1 MPGPGYKRKSVR
13 VSEAKDAAQAA
24 VAYAQAAQAA
34 QDAVTYAQAAQA
46 TSGAVG
52 YAQAAQAAK
61 TATTTPTPT
70 LVNVVSSIMP
80 DLSPAERLF
89 APAAIRAGAR
99 YNVSPALLMGL
110 IEHESGFDPTYS
122 GPKTP
127 EGRAR
132 GATGFL
138 PKTAEQ
144 YGVEFGT
151 SKKAI
156 QSQVDG
162 AAKYLSELD
171 VNNDPESAL
180 RKYGV
185 GDAAYVKPVVK
196 AARHYGPLEQVAA
209 KAAWKFVKSPNDPTA
224 PPRRAPADTE
234 RPAADAGQPS
244 PVNTERPAPRRP
256 VRRDPSAPDDG
267 PVNTERPSPQQAIDP
282 DVRRIVA
289 GVKRRVGE
297 IQSGDLQAAP
307 SPQQKQRVR
316 TRLQKAVRKTG
327 DEMPADVPAQYRA
340 IIARASR
347 ENGVPVGL
355 LAAVLRQESGFQAHI
370 GSPAGAQG
378 IAQFMPGTAAGM
390 GVDPND
396 PKSAIPGA
404 AKLLKGNKDQFGSWK
419 LALAAYNAGGGA
431 VSQYGGIP
439 PYAETQNYVKTI
451 MSAWDGDKGTGGRVN
466 PALIRKARET
476 IGPLNTKAILKD
488 VDLSPAK
495 QVKDPARRAAVKRA
509 MLGQATKA
517 DAKLLG
523 PAATKALMDGG
534 RIAEAKK
541 GMRLPASFDREG
553 KRKIAEKALLAVV
566 PRSFWKYASGD
577 SRTPGENSAV
587 GGSATSDHLTTN
599 VDAMA
604 GDFSVPSDISEDQAW
619 ELARAVARKLGLP
632 SETGLQ
638 TVDRGGVRYQLIWQA
653 EGHYDHVHVGA
664 QVIDPSDVPRVGP
677 VGPKIKGTDLIV
689 APRIESASATG
700 TTTGTTT
707 GAVSATGGAGSLP
720 GIGSTASGGGKGK
733 QPREVALVDLASQ
746 LTPSARL
753 PTARDPRAT
762 AEEEDPLVAAFR
774 NFRPS
779 R

>member
-1 MPGPGYKRKSVR
+1 MPGPGYKSKSTKV
-13 VSEAKDAAQAA
+13 KDAVNAAQAA
-24 VAYAQAAQAA
+24 VKYAQAAQAA

-46 TSGAVG
+46 TAGAVG
-52 YAQAAQAAK
+52 VAQASQAAK
-61 TATTTPTPT
+61 TATTTPT

-196 AARHYGPLEQVAA
+196 SARNYGPLEQVAA

-224 PPRRAPADTE
+224 PPRRTPADTE
-234 RPAADAGQPS
+234 RPAADDQPS

-256 VRRDPSAPDDG
+256 VRRDPSDPTDG
-267 PVNTERPSPQQAIDP
+267 PANTERPSPRVNA
-282 DVRRIVA
+282 DVRRIAA
-289 GVKRRVGE
+289 GVERKVAE
-297 IQSGDLQAAP
+297 IQGGDLGP
-307 SPQQKQRVR
+307 TPQQKQRVR
-316 TRLQKAVRKTG
+316 ARLQKAVNRSGGKFLDSTLNPAQQEWARAFSKELGVSLQFAAAEALREGGNGTPG
-327 DEMPADVPAQYRA
+327 DNNWANIGWTDSGPTAITRDPVWRDPAKAGKATADWIRGKFGQKYGYVAADSIQQIGRLADAGASEQQIGRQWANSGWASAGAGPLDTYGDVPISEGAK
-340 IIARASR
+340 
-347 ENGVPVGL
+347 VP
-355 LAAVLRQESGFQAHI
+355 AA
-370 GSPAGAQG
+370 
-378 IAQFMPGTAAGM
+378 
-390 GVDPND
+390 
-396 PKSAIPGA
+396 
-404 AKLLKGNKDQFGSWK
+404 LK
-419 LALAAYNAGGGA
+419 
-431 VSQYGGIP
+431 
-439 PYAETQNYVKTI
+439 
-451 MSAWDGDKGTGGRVN
+451 
-466 PALIRKARET
+466 RKARRT
-476 IGPLNTKAILKD
+476 IGPINTKAILKD

-495 QVKDPARRAAVKRA
+495 QVKNPARRAAVKRA
-509 MLGQATKA
+509 LLGQATKG

-534 RIAEAKK
+534 RIVKAPKGGKYKLQAAEMFYD
-541 GMRLPASFDREG
+541 G
-553 KRKIAEKALLAVV
+553 
-566 PRSFWKYASGD
+566 
-577 SRTPGENSAV
+577 
-587 GGSATSDHLTTN
+587 GGSYYDSGTWTE
-599 VDAMA
+599 
-604 GDFSVPSDISEDQAW
+604 GQF
-619 ELARAVARKLGLP
+619 
-632 SETGLQ
+632 
-638 TVDRGGVRYQLIWQA
+638 GGH
-653 EGHYDHVHVGA
+653 GDHVHFASEDPTSMLLVIRKAQELGMLQGGTGENPALDTMDAHSPGSGSFHVQSEPMPDDRRDKRLIRQTGA
-664 QVIDPSDVPRVGP
+664 SGP
-677 VGPKIKGTDLIV
+677 VLGQAVDIAGTPEQMGQMRDWIAAHIGKGVAAQVGPKIKGTDLIV
-689 APRIESASATG
+689 APRIDPASG
-700 TTTGTTT
+700 TTTG
-707 GAVSATGGAGSLP
+707 GVSSSGGTGSLP
-720 GIGSTASGGGKGK
+720 GIGSTGPGGKKGK
-733 QPREVALVDLASQ
+733 QPREVSLIDLASQ

-753 PTARDPRAT
+753 PTARDPRT
-762 AEEEDPLVAAFR
+762 AEEDDPLVAAFR

>member
-185 GDAAYVKPVVK
+185 GDASYVKPVVK

-209 KAAWKFVKSPNDPTA
+209 KAAWKFVKSPSDPTA
-224 PPRRAPADTE
+224 PPRRA
-234 RPAADAGQPS
+234 

-307 SPQQKQRVR
+307 TPQQKQRVR
-316 TRLQKAVRKTG
+316 TRLQKAVNRSGGKFLDDTLNPAQQEWARAFAKELGVSLQFAAAEALREGGNGTPGDNNWANIGWTDSGPAAVTKAPEWRDPTTAGKTTAKWIKGEWG
-327 DEMPADVPAQYRA
+327 DQYDYNPSEGILEIGRLAKSGASEQEIGRQWARSGWASAGAGPLDTYGDVPISEGAK
-340 IIARASR
+340 
-347 ENGVPVGL
+347 VP
-355 LAAVLRQESGFQAHI
+355 A
-370 GSPAGAQG
+370 
-378 IAQFMPGTAAGM
+378 T
-390 GVDPND
+390 
-396 PKSAIPGA
+396 
-404 AKLLKGNKDQFGSWK
+404 LK
-419 LALAAYNAGGGA
+419 
-431 VSQYGGIP
+431 
-439 PYAETQNYVKTI
+439 
-451 MSAWDGDKGTGGRVN
+451 
-466 PALIRKARET
+466 RKARET

-495 QVKDPARRAAVKRA
+495 QVENPARRAAVKRA

-534 RIAEAKK
+534 RIVKAPKGGKYKLQAAEMFYD
-541 GMRLPASFDREG
+541 G
-553 KRKIAEKALLAVV
+553 
-566 PRSFWKYASGD
+566 
-577 SRTPGENSAV
+577 
-587 GGSATSDHLTTN
+587 GGSYYDNGTWTK
-599 VDAMA
+599 
-604 GDFSVPSDISEDQAW
+604 GQF
-619 ELARAVARKLGLP
+619 
-632 SETGLQ
+632 
-638 TVDRGGVRYQLIWQA
+638 GGH
-653 EGHYDHVHVGA
+653 GDHVHFASEDPTSMLLVIRKAQELGMLQGGSGENPAIDTIDAHTPGSGSFHVQSEPMPDDKRDKRLIRQTGA
-664 QVIDPSDVPRVGP
+664 SGP
-677 VGPKIKGTDLIV
+677 VLGQAVDIAGTPEQMGKMRDWIAAHIGKGAAVVTGPKIKGTDLIV
-689 APRIESASATG
+689 APRTDPASA
-700 TTTGTTT
+700 TTGTT
-707 GAVSATGGAGSLP
+707 GGVSSSGAGSLP
-720 GIGSTASGGGKGK
+720 GIGSAAPGGGKKGK
-733 QPREVALVDLASQ
+733 QPREVALIDLASQ

-753 PTARDPRAT
+753 PTARDPRA